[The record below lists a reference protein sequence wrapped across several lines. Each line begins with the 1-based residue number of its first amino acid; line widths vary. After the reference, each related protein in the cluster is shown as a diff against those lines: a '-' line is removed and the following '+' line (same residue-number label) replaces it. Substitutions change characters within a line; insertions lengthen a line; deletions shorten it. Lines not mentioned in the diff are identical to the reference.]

1 MLEIV
6 IVSPKEQLEVVRQS
20 ILDLETSIEP
30 NMNNTL
36 SNQLKQF
43 NQILFNM
50 EKELDKQNF

>member
-6 IVSPKEQLEVVRQS
+6 IISPKEQLEVVRQS

-50 EKELDKQNF
+50 EKELEKQNF